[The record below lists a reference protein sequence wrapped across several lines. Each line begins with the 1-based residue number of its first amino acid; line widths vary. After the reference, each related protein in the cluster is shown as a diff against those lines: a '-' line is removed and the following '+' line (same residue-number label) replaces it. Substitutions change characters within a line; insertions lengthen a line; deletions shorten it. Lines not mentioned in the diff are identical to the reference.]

1 MALRR
6 ALPIVLSTAA
16 LFAGLLA
23 TTGGQA
29 AGATP
34 TATVGSQSASTGAP
48 DHPTKDTLP
57 PGPITGLQTSANGL
71 KTITLSWT
79 NPTDQDFTNVL
90 IRRAV
95 GDQPPL
101 SPSDGTLIAAVGKH
115 RTSYVDH
122 GLTPATSYSY
132 TLFARDR
139 HHNLSTATSISAST
153 LSTNA
158 KTGLRGKLTD
168 QQGRPIAGLQV
179 DIRHADTGNGAAG
192 ALTNSTGQFTATN
205 LQPGN
210 YLICYFATN
219 TTVGHSATG
228 YLPGCYRQQPYG
240 YGTSGTQVTVVAG
253 KLTAG
258 ITDYLQAAG
267 AISGRVTDDAGNS
280 LQNVS
285 VTVSDPTAPDYPS
298 FASET
303 AADGS
308 YRVANLPAS
317 GGYQVCFYS
326 GGAIGG
332 ASTGYLDQCYDH
344 QQPYGGTG
352 DPVAVVAGQTHSGV
366 NAQLA
371 MAGAITGQVVDDQGQ
386 PAVGIDVIIFGGGG
400 AFTDAQGKYT
410 ASGLATGSYGVC
422 FDGGFAI
429 SPATPYGYANG
440 CASSAYTI
448 DVTAGQTAT
457 LNGSVGVAGAVGGTV
472 SGLDG
477 PVEGVL
483 VEVIS
488 PTEGEVGGTS
498 TDAEGNYQITGVLP
512 GSYQICFDPSYT
524 SGGYLR
530 SCYQDQPSG
539 SGTLVT
545 VNRAQLTTVSQ
556 QLAQGA
562 SITGTITDASGSP
575 ISGVQVS
582 AIGVSDYQYYSA
594 VTDDRG
600 QYSIGSLTAQD
611 YQVCFDPSYA
621 HGSAAGGYT
630 AECFDNQPSIDTATP
645 VSVPATGSVV
655 VNAQLAAGSAITGRV
670 TGSDGSQL
678 GEVWVQATS
687 TSTGQGSTV
696 MTGVDGSYRLVGLA
710 AGDYT
715 VCFDAVNVHSPAPT
729 GYVSECNGNHLGT
742 FGGDPVHVDDGVTTS
757 GVDAELAVGAEI
769 TGTVTDPSGAPLQ
782 SVYVSA
788 QATDGGY
795 FSETGG
801 MSGIDGRYLITGLPS
816 LSLAV
821 CFQDYSGANYA
832 VQCYQDKPDWTSA
845 DPVTPVAGQIT
856 PNIDATL
863 RP

>member
-1 MALRR
+1 M
-6 ALPIVLSTAA
+6 
-16 LFAGLLA
+16 
-23 TTGGQA
+23 
-29 AGATP
+29 
-34 TATVGSQSASTGAP
+34 
-48 DHPTKDTLP
+48 
-57 PGPITGLQTSANGL
+57 
-71 KTITLSWT
+71 
-79 NPTDQDFTNVL
+79 
-90 IRRAV
+90 
-95 GDQPPL
+95 
-101 SPSDGTLIAAVGKH
+101 
-115 RTSYVDH
+115 
-122 GLTPATSYSY
+122 
-132 TLFARDR
+132 
-139 HHNLSTATSISAST
+139 
-153 LSTNA
+153 
-158 KTGLRGKLTD
+158 
-168 QQGRPIAGLQV
+168 

-210 YLICYFATN
+210 YLICYFATD

-240 YGTSGTQVTVVAG
+240 YGTSGTPVTVVAG
-253 KLTAG
+253 KITTG
-258 ITDYLQAAG
+258 ITDYLQVAG
-267 AISGRVTDDAGNS
+267 AISGRVTDEAGNG

-285 VTVSDPTAPDYPS
+285 VSVVNYDDPFMLGYGRQ
-298 FASET
+298 T

-308 YRVANLPAS
+308 YLVPNLPAS
-317 GGYQVCFYS
+317 SNYQVCFSS
-326 GGAIGG
+326 GGVVGG
-332 ASTGYLDQCYDH
+332 SSTGYLDQCYDH
-344 QQPYGGTG
+344 QPPYGGTG
-352 DPVAVVAGQTHSGV
+352 DPVTVVAGQVRSGV
-366 NAQLA
+366 SAQLA
-371 MAGAITGQVVDDQGQ
+371 TAGANTGRVVDDQGQ
-386 PAVGIDVIIFGGGG
+386 PAAGVDVIIFGGGG
-400 AFTDAQGKYT
+400 GYTDEQGDYT
-410 ASGLATGSYGVC
+410 VTGLAAGSYGLC
-422 FDGGFAI
+422 FDGTFAI
-429 SPATPYGYANG
+429 SPATPYGYSNQ
-440 CASSAYTI
+440 CASSAYTV
-448 DVTAGQTAT
+448 DVTAGQTSSQ
-457 LNGSVGVAGAVGGTV
+457 NGSLVVAGAVGGTV
-472 SGLDG
+472 TGLNG
-477 PVEGVL
+477 PVEGVM
-483 VEVIS
+483 VAVIS
-488 PTEGEVGGTS
+488 PTQGEVAGGS
-498 TDAEGNYQITGVLP
+498 TDADGHYQLTGVQP

-530 SCYQDQPSG
+530 GCYRDQPYL
-539 SGTLVT
+539 SGTPVT
-545 VNRAQLTTVSQ
+545 ISRAQLSTIDQ

-582 AIGVSDYQYYSA
+582 AIGVNDYQYYSA
-594 VTDDRG
+594 VTDDNG

-611 YQVCFDPSYA
+611 YRVCFDPSYA
-621 HGSAAGGYT
+621 QGPAEGGYT
-630 AECFDNQPSIDTATP
+630 AECFDNQPNSDSATP

-655 VNAQLAAGSAITGRV
+655 VDAQLAAGSAITGRV

-696 MTGVDGSYRLVGLA
+696 MTGVDGSYRLVGLS

-788 QATDGGY
+788 QASDGGY

-816 LSLAV
+816 LALAV

-832 VQCYQDKPDWTSA
+832 VQCYHDKPDWTSA
-845 DPVTPVAGQIT
+845 DPVTPIAGQIT
-856 PNIDATL
+856 PNIDASL